1 MTGDTTV
8 NTNGSTVRVPDFV
21 TDRANDFRSAKE
33 EYRQK
38 LVIDMG
44 LRTGIL
50 MLGVIIFQKVLKSH
64 FRLVKTLIKS
74 PLYYYIYPK
83 ILSVLCYIFYLSL
96 APVVTALGVGILTS
110 TVLELRRKFQ
120 ETKVST

>member
-21 TDRANDFRSAKE
+21 TDRANDFRTAKE

-50 MLGVIIFQKVLKSH
+50 MLGVTIFQKVLKLH
-64 FRLVKTLIKS
+64 FRLVKTLI
-74 PLYYYIYPK
+74 
-83 ILSVLCYIFYLSL
+83 
-96 APVVTALGVGILTS
+96 
-110 TVLELRRKFQ
+110 
-120 ETKVST
+120 